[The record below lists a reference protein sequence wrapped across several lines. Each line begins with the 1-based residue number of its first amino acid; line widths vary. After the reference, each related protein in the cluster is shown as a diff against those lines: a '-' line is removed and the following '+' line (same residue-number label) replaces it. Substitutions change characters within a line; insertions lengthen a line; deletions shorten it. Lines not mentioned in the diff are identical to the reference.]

1 MPDLRL
7 LWVNFFIFFSGL
19 IHMNHLLFSPKSNKQ
34 IALALLAANIV
45 YLLMAAVT
53 MPQLSVWA
61 DGLTILDMRS
71 GGYTAQDAAALYTA
85 LGSTGRHYYL
95 FPQLFLDS
103 LYPALFAL
111 AYTWLIV
118 RMLRQSVL
126 RMPKCFA
133 AIRFLPLLTA
143 ACDYAENSC
152 TFIGLSYYPVPS
164 PVAAQLGSLF
174 TRLKLLFGMS
184 SFAVIVLL
192 VVIWLMGRFR
202 YKK

>member
-7 LWVNFFIFFSGL
+7 LWVNFSIFFSGL

-85 LGSTGRHYYL
+85 LGSAGRHYYL

-126 RMPKCFA
+126 RMPKCFSCSGC
-133 AIRFLPLLTA
+133 RLL
-143 ACDYAENSC
+143 
-152 TFIGLSYYPVPS
+152 L
-164 PVAAQLGSLF
+164 
-174 TRLKLLFGMS
+174 
-184 SFAVIVLL
+184 
-192 VVIWLMGRFR
+192 
-202 YKK
+202 